1 MQSPLRLEVS
11 REEGGSSSGKER
23 FLKATQTE
31 LELNRKVQIKERE
44 FSQRTEGKCKLSAI
58 M

>member
-31 LELNRKVQIKERE
+31 LELNRKYKLKRGNLVRE
-44 FSQRTEGKCKLSAI
+44 QKVNVS
-58 M
+58 